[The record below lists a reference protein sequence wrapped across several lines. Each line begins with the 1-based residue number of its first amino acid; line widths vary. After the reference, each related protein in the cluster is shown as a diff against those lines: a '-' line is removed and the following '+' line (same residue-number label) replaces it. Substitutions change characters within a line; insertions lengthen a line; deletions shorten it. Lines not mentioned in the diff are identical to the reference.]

1 MNWLGRI
8 FYTVLSMSGMMLFL
22 APLVLL
28 LRFGMRNQEKKFMKW
43 EWWLVYL
50 RSLCPVA
57 LSSPICFFDSWNRQY
72 HLFLSTLGLTIEEQS
87 GIMNS
92 WSAVF
97 LHPVHMTKTFTVCA
111 VTWAA
116 GVFLVLFSAF
126 FVQRRVKQTLMQG
139 KEIGEDILE
148 SGTTSVPVRFGF
160 FHKIHVVPA
169 GMHARDMRYYLQHI
183 QAHSFENAKRIV
195 VVGITAIHWFN
206 PVMWLYYIL
215 WNHDE
220 EYLADEKAVHK
231 KPSAE
236 CREYAQGLLNIQ
248 KESKKLHLSLFTIRE
263 GNVEKRAQRMMY
275 LKWDKTGEK
284 LLNFLIWSVTLILFF
299 LLAPMKIAWSGG
311 TWQNPVDSSKGSLFS
326 NTKGIVI
333 AKTDISSPDGLDQI
347 LKLELLEK
355 DKTDKDSYT
364 GTFALRM
371 YDDFDNRIASLS
383 MKDIFGTGGSYAFP
397 KDMNLFVG
405 DYNGDGTQ
413 EAVLGKKLSLSQKEF
428 DRMTEQT
435 DSSQKV
441 KDYTVYSYSVIN
453 LEKENMQ
460 VIGSDICAAVSKNG
474 KKELSSSVEL
484 DTIEDITTVFSVP
497 FAKETQYYVWNQE
510 KGKYEQKDL
519 SKKDLEQYK
528 TDSTAEAK
536 EETQEH
542 TLKNNSGSTAV
553 LVTTKKDSD
562 GNEDIQSLI
571 LSPKKNQ
578 KKWDNIHGY
587 YCDLKWI
594 TQENVLNN
602 RYAMLIYNGTKA
614 QTFTVYDTKTRT
626 QYYQQ
631 EDGTTQLAKV
641 FKQYKED
648 DITFEDGAVVVYNLK
663 ELKDDILTI
672 GFAGQADNG
681 ITVKGSYQYDIKK
694 KLTTNFTY
702 SREADTDASAS
713 ASPSPTTK

>member
-1 MNWLGRI
+1 M
-8 FYTVLSMSGMMLFL
+8 
-22 APLVLL
+22 
-28 LRFGMRNQEKKFMKW
+28 
-43 EWWLVYL
+43 
-50 RSLCPVA
+50 
-57 LSSPICFFDSWNRQY
+57 
-72 HLFLSTLGLTIEEQS
+72 
-87 GIMNS
+87 
-92 WSAVF
+92 
-97 LHPVHMTKTFTVCA
+97 
-111 VTWAA
+111 
-116 GVFLVLFSAF
+116 
-126 FVQRRVKQTLMQG
+126 
-139 KEIGEDILE
+139 
-148 SGTTSVPVRFGF
+148 TSVR
-160 FHKIHVVPA
+160 
-169 GMHARDMRYYLQHI
+169 Q
-183 QAHSFENAKRIV
+183 
-195 VVGITAIHWFN
+195 
-206 PVMWLYYIL
+206 
-215 WNHDE
+215 
-220 EYLADEKAVHK
+220 
-231 KPSAE
+231 
-236 CREYAQGLLNIQ
+236 
-248 KESKKLHLSLFTIRE
+248 
-263 GNVEKRAQRMMY
+263 
-275 LKWDKTGEK
+275 
-284 LLNFLIWSVTLILFF
+284 
-299 LLAPMKIAWSGG
+299 
-311 TWQNPVDSSKGSLFS
+311 
-326 NTKGIVI
+326 
-333 AKTDISSPDGLDQI
+333 
-347 LKLELLEK
+347 
-355 DKTDKDSYT
+355 
-364 GTFALRM
+364 
-371 YDDFDNRIASLS
+371 
-383 MKDIFGTGGSYAFP
+383 
-397 KDMNLFVG
+397 
-405 DYNGDGTQ
+405 
-413 EAVLGKKLSLSQKEF
+413 
-428 DRMTEQT
+428 
-435 DSSQKV
+435 
-441 KDYTVYSYSVIN
+441 
-453 LEKENMQ
+453 
-460 VIGSDICAAVSKNG
+460 
-474 KKELSSSVEL
+474 ELSSSVEL

-553 LVTTKKDSD
+553 LDTTKKDSD
-562 GNEDIQSLI
+562 GNEDIRSLI

-713 ASPSPTTK
+713 PSPTTK